1 VFEGRIK
8 EKESAYQKLKLE
20 KNRVK
25 DDPDAV
31 KAINDQ
37 LGSLKGEINVMVAQ
51 LEASKAAERE
61 ANPALAA

>member
-1 VFEGRIK
+1 
-8 EKESAYQKLKLE
+8 
-20 KNRVK
+20 VK